1 MAVGHYG
8 VLHPSVKNI
17 AAQFSGVV
25 TVNLICVPVRFR
37 IRKKAGFFY
46 DAVDIAV
53 ALTSM
58 RGTGMHS

>member
-1 MAVGHYG
+1 MGRVIVGE
-8 VLHPSVKNI
+8 KKR
-17 AAQFSGVV
+17 AAQVSCAV

-37 IRKKAGFFY
+37 IRKKQVIFY
-46 DAVDIAV
+46 DAADIAE

>member
-1 MAVGHYG
+1 M
-8 VLHPSVKNI
+8 KNI
-17 AAQFSGVV
+17 AAQFSCAVM
-25 TVNLICVPVRFR
+25 VNLICVPVRFR

-46 DAVDIAV
+46 DAADIAV